1 MTPMSEKW
9 TQTLSELSALQ
20 GKILRKLNET
30 LGITREL
37 TEAVDR
43 EDQVSVR
50 LLLSSRQMPILEL
63 QELNAA
69 MDLKRCELSGADEAA
84 FDRLVTR
91 RGAAETP
98 EEAELAEQL
107 ARNRRLL
114 EQLSE
119 MDRRVSEKLCRERSI
134 YQGGAANT

>member
-1 MTPMSEKW
+1 MSEKW

-134 YQGGAANT
+134 YQGGAAST

>member
-1 MTPMSEKW
+1 MSEKW